1 MLTASALQRRDART
15 GAPLLHPATLAV
27 RPGDRIA
34 LTGPS
39 GAGKS
44 VLLRALAL
52 LDPLDDGHV
61 TWRGETVAASAIPA
75 FRCQVAYVRQRPAL
89 LPGTVEDNLR
99 MPYRLHARKGG
110 AAFDRAGVIA
120 LLARA
125 ERDAGFLD
133 KTAANLSGGEAQIA
147 ALVRTLQTDPAVLL
161 LDEPTAA
168 LDPASARAI
177 EAMLQHWFAHAPD
190 RRAWVW
196 ITHDP
201 AQAVR
206 IAHQH
211 WRVEAGRLDTHAPAP
226 QYAEA

>member
-1 MLTASALQRRDART
+1 MLIATNLRRRDART
-15 GAPLLHPATLAV
+15 GTTLLLPTTFSV

-61 TWRGETVAASAIPA
+61 TWHGETVTAHAIPTY
-75 FRCQVAYVRQRPAL
+75 RCQVAYVRQRPAL

-99 MPYRLHARKGG
+99 LPFQLRARHRSAG
-110 AAFDRAGVIA
+110 FDRSTALA
-120 LLARA
+120 LLAGA
-125 ERDAGFLD
+125 QRDASFLD
-133 KTAANLSGGEAQIA
+133 KPAADLSGGEAQIA
-147 ALVRTLQTDPAVLL
+147 ALVRTLQTSPTLLL

-177 EAMLQHWFAHAPD
+177 EALLQHWFAQAPD
-190 RRAWVW
+190 RHAWMW

-201 AQAVR
+201 AQAAR
-206 IAHQH
+206 IGHRH
-211 WRVEAGRLDTHAPAP
+211 WRVEAGRLSTEPTR
-226 QYAEA
+226 